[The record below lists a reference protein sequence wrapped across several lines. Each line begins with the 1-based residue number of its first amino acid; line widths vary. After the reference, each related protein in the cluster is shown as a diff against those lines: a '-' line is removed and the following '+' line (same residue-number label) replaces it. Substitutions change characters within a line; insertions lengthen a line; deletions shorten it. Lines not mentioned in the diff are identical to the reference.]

1 MSTLI
6 KRPTM
11 PIRQPILNKTRNHC
25 WLSSILQLFA
35 NNIPT
40 LSLIIDDLT
49 FFLRDAN
56 NFNLSTNKDIFDKL
70 RVFNSFFHR
79 NVQQLLHTTKTYEI
93 SLKDLSAIHNA
104 LFNTRMVEDQDVY
117 DVIIAWFTWMDIVST
132 IVKSTVRNDLNIV
145 RTQFIFQNNVI
156 NYDAT
161 RTVVNRTRAESN
173 LLSVSINK
181 TNSCNSLQ
189 ELINQQSDLMAID
202 DKESPYRFNSQ
213 EILMNPNTNYVFIR
227 VNRAFVTRLGV
238 ESINT
243 PLFIERTIDFTNSDK
258 SPATFVLQ
266 GIICHPAWHYYYISC
281 NMDGTPYYI
290 YDDST
295 ARPVSASD
303 IYEIRTLAS
312 ILFYVR
318 NNSPSLPLGPRL
330 SPPALD
336 DIKKQDTSLLSFC
349 RKEHVKGI
357 RDPTKIPIYT
367 PLKSSGPIV
376 TGAHA
381 ISKSVL
387 LFTHSSMDSMKEDA
401 FSPSLFY
408 FYLGSSV
415 KVNYFDY
422 LFYLDVESNF
432 CETVVNN
439 VPNPDY
445 YDLFNMGESL
455 KDKYNTSIE
464 YTSENFEKVYKQ
476 NEEKTVNKEVNLDYT
491 QYNYREIL
499 TGQSKQ
505 NKDTPYTLFYYN
517 HRLNE

>member
-1 MSTLI
+1 MSTSI

-11 PIRQPILNKTRNHC
+11 PIRQPIYNRTGNHC

-35 NNIPT
+35 NNIVT
-40 LSLIIDDLT
+40 LSLIIDDLQKFLQLPTNFSRGSAELDNLRIFNT
-49 FFLRDAN
+49 FFHN
-56 NFNLSTNKDIFDKL
+56 NIQNL
-70 RVFNSFFHR
+70 
-79 NVQQLLHTTKTYEI
+79 LLATKTYQI
-93 SLKDLSAIHNA
+93 SRADLSAIHNA
-104 LFNTRMVEDQDVY
+104 IFKDRSVSSQDVY
-117 DVIIAWFTWMDIVST
+117 DVIIAWFSWIDDVSG
-132 IVKSTVRNDLNIV
+132 IVKSGVKNELDIIKN
-145 RTQFIFQNNVI
+145 QFIFQNNEI
-156 NYDAT
+156 NYDNT
-161 RTVVNRTRAESN
+161 RKVVNRIPALSN

-189 ELINQQSDLMAID
+189 ELINQQSDLIPID
-202 DKESPYRFNSQ
+202 DTTSPYKFNSQ
-213 EILMNPNTNYVFIR
+213 EILMNTNTNYLFIR
-227 VNRAFVTRLGV
+227 VNRSLYKRGGSI

-258 SPATFVLQ
+258 SPVTFVLQ
-266 GIICHPAWHYYYISC
+266 GIICHPPGHYYYVSC
-281 NMDGTPYYI
+281 TMDGSSYYI
-290 YDDST
+290 YDDSN
-295 ARPVSASD
+295 ARPTFDSD
-303 IYEIRTLAS
+303 DYDIRTLAS

-318 NNSPSLPLGPRL
+318 NNSPSLPLAPRL

-349 RKEHVKGI
+349 RTPYVKGK
-357 RDPTKIPIYT
+357 RDPKKIPIYA

-381 ISKSVL
+381 ISKSVM
-387 LFTHSSMDSMKEDA
+387 LFTYSSMDSMKDDA

-415 KVNYFDY
+415 KLNYFDY

-464 YTSENFEKVYKQ
+464 YTTDNFKKVYKQ
-476 NEEKTVNKEVNLDYT
+476 NEEKTINKEVNLDYT